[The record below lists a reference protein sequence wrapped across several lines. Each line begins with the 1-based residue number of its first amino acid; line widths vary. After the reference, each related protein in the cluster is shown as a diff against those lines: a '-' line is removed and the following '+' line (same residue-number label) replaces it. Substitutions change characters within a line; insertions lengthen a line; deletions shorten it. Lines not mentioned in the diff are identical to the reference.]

1 MVFKF
6 YSGVLVFPQLR
17 KHFSESPHLLL
28 LLRLRVRKGDN
39 FIFLHYSEFW
49 NI

>member
-1 MVFKF
+1 VVFKF
-6 YSGVLVFPQLR
+6 YASGLVFPHLR
-17 KHFSESPHLLL
+17 KHFSEPPHLLL

-39 FIFLHYSEFW
+39 FIFLQFSEFW